1 MKIAAK
7 GTSMKVASALLTVLF
22 LAGGVAI
29 GGGIPLSLSD
39 LAGRTAE
46 AADNARAAARNTE
59 SAAEDT
65 EALAGIA
72 ESVKSQ
78 LDSSRRMVAT
88 QSKIEHATDTNVRS
102 SRQLTAVIKRIRSA
116 LDELVAGLTRVS
128 KFATASGA
136 TAESSAAAAGRLDAT
151 LTALSERFEVVV
163 AQSRELNRKANA
175 YAEITP

>member
-1 MKIAAK
+1 MKITAT
-7 GTSMKVASALLTVLF
+7 GTSMKAASALLTVLF
-22 LAGGVAI
+22 LTGGVAI
-29 GGGIPLSLSD
+29 GGGIPVSLSD

-46 AADNARAAARNTE
+46 AADNARAAARYTE

-88 QSKIEHATDTNVRS
+88 QLKIEHATDTNVRS
-102 SRQLTAVIKRIRSA
+102 SRQLTAVIKRIRGA
-116 LDELVAGLTRVS
+116 LEELEAGLTRLS
-128 KFATASGA
+128 RYATTSGA
-136 TAESSAAAAGRLDAT
+136 TAGSTAAAAGRLDAT
-151 LTALSERFEVVV
+151 LTTLSERFDTVV
-163 AQSRELNRKANA
+163 AESRELNRKANA